1 MKNYTDSDYAINK
14 FSKGIVYRFTNKIIE
29 ITLERYL
36 AVNPEK
42 TEIDFLMLKALSNEI
57 YHNQDKSENSQT
69 KKNTSYSLLEE
80 TDECSTQS
88 LEDEYFA
95 SLDKNNEPT
104 FIDGI
109 SVLNACLT
117 NTQKRR
123 YLLYY
128 FQGKTM
134 DEIAGLEHVDKSS
147 VFDSLEA
154 AKKRIKKYLINFLK
168 TTSQTT

>member
-1 MKNYTDSDYAINK
+1 MKNYTDSNYAINK

-109 SVLNACLT
+109 SVL
-117 NTQKRR
+117 
-123 YLLYY
+123 
-128 FQGKTM
+128 
-134 DEIAGLEHVDKSS
+134 
-147 VFDSLEA
+147 
-154 AKKRIKKYLINFLK
+154 
-168 TTSQTT
+168 